1 MACMTR
7 RKSLLTVPGAAAA
20 SMPAADKPRS
30 ILELRYF
37 QLRNSADGQMQ
48 RTGDFIRDSYMP
60 ALERAGGKV
69 QGVFT
74 NLIAPDGPFLYML
87 SSYPGLG
94 AMETAMDKIRADAKY
109 QKERA
114 ALDAKGGLS
123 YQRME
128 TNLFRA
134 FATMPEVEVSPAG
147 KTARI
152 FELRTYESNSPSSLA
167 KKIAMFETGGETAI
181 FRRVGLTPV
190 FFGEAI
196 AGRRLPNL
204 TYMLVYDN
212 LAAREKNWAAFVSD
226 PEWLKLRATPGL
238 SDAEIV
244 SNISNV
250 LLRPLPFSPIR

>member
-1 MACMTR
+1 MTR
-7 RKSLLTVPGAAAA
+7 RKSLLTVPAAAAA

-37 QLRNSADGQMQ
+37 QLRNSSDGQVQ

-69 QGVFT
+69 QGVFA

-87 SSYPGLG
+87 CSYPGLG
-94 AMETAMDKIRADAKY
+94 AMETAMDKLRADTKY

-114 ALDAKGGLS
+114 ALDAKSGLS

-128 TNLFRA
+128 SNLFRA
-134 FATMPEVEVSPAG
+134 FATMPDVEVPPVVAG
-147 KTARI
+147 KTHI
-152 FELRTYESNSPSSLA
+152 FELRTYESNTPTTLQ

-196 AGRRLPNL
+196 AGQRMPNL
-204 TYMLVYDN
+204 TYMLMYDS

-226 PEWLKLRATPGL
+226 PAWLKLRATPGL
-238 SDAEIV
+238 SDPEIV
-244 SNISNV
+244 SNISNI